1 MYTENQDK
9 PSEAR
14 QNGNILHTDYVGL
27 IAAFMQSQY
36 ASTDNLVMTLKSS
49 KIARSTWNLISLFLR
64 KKKCIANIS
73 CDF

>member
-27 IAAFMQSQY
+27 IAAFMRLVPVRQY
-36 ASTDNLVMTLKSS
+36 RPLGY
-49 KIARSTWNLISLFLR
+49 
-64 KKKCIANIS
+64 
-73 CDF
+73 DFEILQNC